1 MWDLPTIAKTILAAL
16 IGFVGFLVLFELVGL
31 LVSVLRQLG

>member
-1 MWDLPTIAKTILAAL
+1 MWDLPTLVKMLIAAL
-16 IGFVGFLVLFELVGL
+16 VGFVGFLVLFELAGL